1 MEEFK
6 MKTTRILSATTI
18 LIFLFSILS
27 ASATEINVRLQNHKV
42 FKFVIDNVVY
52 NNSSNYLVR
61 NIHNGYHMVS
71 AYERKNGN
79 NGNRL
84 IFSGNVF
91 VPGNKKLDVIISKNA
106 GFKVIRE
113 TSIGGNNGGGNHGND
128 NQGENH
134 YGDNNDGHNDHGNNN
149 NNGYNSEVAMGDY
162 EFGMLLSTVRNTS
175 FDSSKMDIAKTALI
189 DNRVYARQVLE
200 LVRLYSFDSSKLEIA
215 KYAYSRTVDKGNYF
229 LVNSA
234 FTFSSTSDDL
244 NRFIRNG
251 GF

>member
-1 MEEFK
+1 
-6 MKTTRILSATTI
+6 MKTTRNLSAATI
-18 LIFLFSILS
+18 LIFLFTILS
-27 ASATEINVRLQNHKV
+27 ASASEINVRLHNYKV

-52 NNSSNYLVR
+52 TNSSSYNLR

-91 VPGNKKLDVIISKNA
+91 VPGNKKLDVVISKNA
-106 GFKVIRE
+106 GFRVIRE
-113 TSIGGNNGGGNHGND
+113 TSIGGNNGGGNYGND
-128 NQGENH
+128 NHGENH
-134 YGDNNDGHNDHGNNN
+134 YGDNNGGGHNGNNN
-149 NNGYNSEVAMGDY
+149 NNGYNNEVAMGDY
-162 EFGMLLSTVRNTS
+162 EFGMLLSTVRNAS
-175 FDSSKMDIAKTALI
+175 FDSSKMDIAKSALVY
-189 DNRVYARQVLE
+189 NRFFARQVLE

-215 KYAYSRTVDKGNYF
+215 KYAYSRTLDKGNYF
-229 LVNSA
+229 MVNSA
-234 FTFSSTSDDL
+234 FTFSSTSEDL